1 MKKTTMVL
9 LLCSIALLIVPSL
22 GAQVAGSS
30 ANSGVLGYLDPHT
43 GAFRP
48 VTLATEES
56 VDAASLPVFG
66 GTITV
71 TLTITLKTTAITNVT
86 CSANV
91 SVTDAATTGTPR
103 FLTETETVAAT
114 GTGTTRTCKIT
125 IPYSWGLATQ
135 STDSMSTGYVVSGSP
150 ATAGALPVRTSTVS
164 PLDTRKVPAN
174 GTITALSAAV
184 TL

>member
-1 MKKTTMVL
+1 MKT
-9 LLCSIALLIVPSL
+9 SIVFLLIGSL
-22 GAQVAGSS
+22 LILPAAWAQAAGAS
-30 ANSGVLGYLDPHT
+30 AASGVLGYLDPHT
-43 GAFRP
+43 GAFHP
-48 VTLATEES
+48 VTSATEES

-91 SVTDAATTGTPR
+91 SVTDAATTGVPR
-103 FLTETETVAAT
+103 FLAETNTVAAT
-114 GTGTTRTCKIT
+114 GTGTTRTCKMT
-125 IPYSWGLATQ
+125 IPYAWGLSTQ
-135 STDSMSTGYVVSGSP
+135 TTDSMSTGYVVSGAP

-164 PLDTRKVPAN
+164 PLDSRKVPAN
-174 GTITALSAAV
+174 GTITALTGNV